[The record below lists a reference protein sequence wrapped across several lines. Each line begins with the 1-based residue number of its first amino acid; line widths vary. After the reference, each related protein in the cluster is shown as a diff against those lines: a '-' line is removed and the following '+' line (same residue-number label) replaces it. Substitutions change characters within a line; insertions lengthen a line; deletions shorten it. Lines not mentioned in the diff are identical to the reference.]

1 MKDLKLDF
9 INKKVINELI
19 DKKDRVIQQIRLA
32 VNVWIGDWFLAE
44 DFGVDYDNSWGSQE
58 LMELYIKQQIKQV
71 SGVNKIESFTIQK
84 ISNDT
89 EQYFKIDTTI
99 KFEGEV
105 LEISEIIGA

>member
-9 INKKVINELI
+9 INKKVINELT

-32 VNVWIGDWFLAE
+32 VNVWIGDWFLDE
-44 DFGVDYDNSWGSQE
+44 TFGVDYDNSWGSQE
-58 LMELYIKQQIKQV
+58 LMELHIKQQIKQV